1 MEEKQPT
8 VVICDDDPLMRSV
21 LKHMLADCGITLLG
35 EADTAIRAIDLVER
49 VKPDVVIVDVAM
61 PGMSGLEA
69 VPVLRRVAPECQ
81 VVICSAF
88 EVSQHAADEAGTVA
102 VVDKTRLVELEA
114 LLKGLARP
122 EATSTH

>member
-1 MEEKQPT
+1 
-8 VVICDDDPLMRSV
+8 MRAV
-21 LKHMLADCGITLLG
+21 LKHMLDDCGVALLG
-35 EADTAIRAIDLVER
+35 EADTAVRAIDLVDR

-81 VVICSAF
+81 VIICSAF
-88 EVSQHAADEAGTVA
+88 EVSQHAADEAGAAA

-114 LLKGLARP
+114 LLKARP
-122 EATSTH
+122 QPEPTSTH